1 MKNKKISTLSVI
13 RDVNIVVAL
22 SSFFKKNKLIFREAN
37 TLNALNEMNR
47 TKKAFYLFL
56 MKISYKRANSIIAN
70 SLDTKNDLIKNSIV
84 KNEDKIIVINN
95 PVIPKNIDFLMSKD
109 VHHKWLNGDY
119 TTLLAVGK
127 LRTQKNYPLLIK
139 TLKKLIINNENLR
152 LIIIGDG
159 PERKNLTELINTLKI
174 VDYID
179 IISYVENP
187 YPYYKK
193 ADCFVLSSDWEG
205 FGNVVVEALYSGTRV
220 IVSDCSGG
228 PKEIINNGEYGLLF
242 KKGNLESLI
251 HAIRLSISYDFKNL
265 SPEKSKLDKYKI
277 KYVSKLYSKLL

>member
-1 MKNKKISTLSVI
+1 LKNKNISTLSVI

-56 MKISYKRANSIIAN
+56 MKISYKRAKNIIAN

-95 PVIPKNIDFLMSKD
+95 PVIPKNVEYLMSKD
-109 VHHKWLNGDY
+109 VHHKWLNGNY

-139 TLKKLIINNENLR
+139 ALKKLIINNENLR

-159 PERKNLTELINTLKI
+159 PEKKNLNELINTLKI
-174 VDYID
+174 VDYVD

-187 YPYYKK
+187 YAYYKK

-205 FGNVVVEALYSGTRV
+205 FGNVVVEALYSEAKV
-220 IVSDCSGG
+220 VVSDCPGG
-228 PKEIINNGEYGLLF
+228 PKDIINQGEYGLLF
-242 KKGNLESLI
+242 NKGNLESLI
-251 HAIRLSISYDFKNL
+251 QAIRLSICDDFINL
-265 SPEKSKLDKYKI
+265 SPIKSRLENYKI
-277 KYVSKLYSKLL
+277 KNVSKLYSKLL